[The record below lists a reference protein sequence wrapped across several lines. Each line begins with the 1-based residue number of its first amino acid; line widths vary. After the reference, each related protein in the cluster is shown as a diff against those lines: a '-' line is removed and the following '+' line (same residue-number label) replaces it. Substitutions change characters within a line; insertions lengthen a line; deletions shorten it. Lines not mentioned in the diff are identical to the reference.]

1 MSLWILLDVEGNR
14 QKCGNKKYHKRDP
27 EIWTKIFCCMQSFK
41 HSIKIGYP
49 RNTWVKFSSGW
60 GQITQMKLVVFIYMY
75 VFPTS
80 EARMFTLKDFT
91 HLQLWLH
98 IFSFHVTYVT
108 FMLLAKIFWKIR
120 KENQNLGENS
130 IIHRYLQ
137 ENRKSGKIAAI
148 NWAKLS
154 TTLINQ
160 TVLCI
165 FSQHNRWVAGGS
177 SNYFHEHQSN
187 AYQKSVDSYFLWR
200 ISRNLF
206 SEEEKYLSVL
216 MLQVFQKIL
225 QLKFSFHA
233 SSNCDSSHCDWD
245 RWITFG
251 QISPIIDRFPGQNMR
266 ILILSCASKNFVSDL
281 HYRKGRG

>member
-1 MSLWILLDVEGNR
+1 
-14 QKCGNKKYHKRDP
+14 
-27 EIWTKIFCCMQSFK
+27 
-41 HSIKIGYP
+41 
-49 RNTWVKFSSGW
+49 
-60 GQITQMKLVVFIYMY
+60 MY

-137 ENRKSGKIAAI
+137 ENRKSAI

-233 SSNCDSSHCDWD
+233 SSNCDSSHCDLD

>member
-60 GQITQMKLVVFIYMY
+60 GQITQMKLVVFIYVCFPNIRSAY
-75 VFPTS
+75 VYSQRCYTFATLTAYIFIS
-80 EARMFTLKDFT
+80 CHLCYFYVTCQNILKD
-91 HLQLWLH
+91 
-98 IFSFHVTYVT
+98 
-108 FMLLAKIFWKIR
+108 KKR
-120 KENQNLGENS
+120 KSELGGKLYYTPLSPRE
-130 IIHRYLQ
+130 Q
-137 ENRKSGKIAAI
+137 KSGKIAAI

-281 HYRKGRG
+281 HYWKGRG